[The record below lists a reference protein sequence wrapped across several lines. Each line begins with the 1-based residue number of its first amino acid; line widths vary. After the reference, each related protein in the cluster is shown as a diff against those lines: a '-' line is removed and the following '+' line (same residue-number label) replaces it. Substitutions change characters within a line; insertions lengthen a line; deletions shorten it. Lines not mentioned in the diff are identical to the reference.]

1 MAKIAGSIP
10 AEPTNS
16 IDTILIAIQYV
27 RNPQS
32 PFALVPHAI
41 EGHRMDISSV
51 GDVGACT
58 RAEVN
63 SLNFDDSQMGD

>member
-1 MAKIAGSIP
+1 
-10 AEPTNS
+10 
-16 IDTILIAIQYV
+16 
-27 RNPQS
+27 
-32 PFALVPHAI
+32 
-41 EGHRMDISSV
+41 MDISGV